1 MSDNLPAP
9 APPPGTAPV
18 PGQDFSPHGGGG
30 GGVASTAA
38 NAAATVVG
46 VIGYGVQFT
55 IMVAKLAS
63 AGLALRGVGARVRE
77 TYKYIGDCA
86 KSVDHLA
93 DLAANLRP
101 AVDKDTVG
109 EHRDAARVMR
119 HCLARAQ
126 RMANTVD
133 EMSVMFAQAK
143 AAHEGDYGP
152 VNDVAMGMAAR
163 GVPMANEN
171 FYRNNR

>member
-9 APPPGTAPV
+9 ESAGAAP
-18 PGQDFSPHGGGG
+18 
-30 GGVASTAA
+30 STAGGF
-38 NAAATVVG
+38 VG
-46 VIGYGVQFT
+46 AVTYGVQFT
-55 IMVAKLAS
+55 TMVARLAA

-101 AVDKDTVG
+101 AVDRDTVG
-109 EHRDAARVMR
+109 EHRDAAKIMR
-119 HCLARAQ
+119 ASLARAQ

-133 EMSVMFAQAK
+133 ELSVMFDQAK
-143 AAHEGDYGP
+143 AAHQGDYGA
-152 VNDVAMGMAAR
+152 VNDVATSMP
-163 GVPMANEN
+163 VPMANRN
-171 FYRNNR
+171 FYRNR